1 LAYILSK
8 QLTFLSKIY
17 ISHYLF
23 VILLAKMAV
32 DSKMLKCWWL

>member
-1 LAYILSK
+1 LAFILSK
-8 QLTFLSKIY
+8 QLSFVSKTY
-17 ISHYLF
+17 ISNYLF